1 MSFSLESRFSGSSGP
16 RKPRIVGSRRSA
28 STITGSGAGIHF
40 GGGVYEPSYEDNE
53 KKRFRGALV
62 GAVLFHVALLFL
74 TVPDLGSEPRAVGS
88 KQRPLFVV
96 EQVRFQPPA
105 PRKAEKK
112 KVEKKKTKKIP
123 IPDPTPDAPE
133 PLIEEEELEIEIP
146 DLEVGDFGDLMGIPN
161 APPSPVV
168 GGAPMWI
175 QGDVQPPERIHS
187 PQPRYTEEA
196 RKARIQGVVILQAVI
211 DALGNVSRIEVVKG
225 LPEGLEE
232 SAVATVRSWKYKPAT
247 HEGKPVPVYMNLT
260 ITFSLQ

>member
-1 MSFSLESRFSGSSGP
+1 MSFSLESRTSGSSGP
-16 RKPRIVGSRRSA
+16 RKPRIARASRSSGS
-28 STITGSGAGIHF
+28 ITSSGAGLHF
-40 GGGVYEPSYEDNE
+40 GGGIYEPAYEDNE
-53 KKRFRGALV
+53 KRRFRGALA
-62 GAVLFHVALLFL
+62 GAILFHLALLFMA
-74 TVPDLGSEPRAVGS
+74 VPDLGSEPKTVGT

-96 EQVRFQPPA
+96 QQVRFQPPA
-105 PRKAEKK
+105 PKKAEQKA
-112 KVEKKKTKKIP
+112 VEKKKTRKIP
-123 IPDPTPDAPE
+123 IPDPTPDDPE
-133 PLIEEEELEIEIP
+133 PLIDEDLEIEIP
-146 DLEVGDFGDLMGIPN
+146 DLEIGDFGDLMGIPD

-232 SAVATVRSWKYKPAT
+232 SAVETVRTWKYKPAT
-247 HEGKPVPVYMNLT
+247 HEGKAVPVYMNLT